1 MDELRGLDRDQE
13 LTRRMDDRGG
23 RWRRLLESSWL
34 DKKAAIEWRV
44 ERWRAR
50 HRKRLPGP
58 INRYRLRHAGRL
70 RMARMRAR
78 DLYRE
83 SEPLV
88 SVLIPTYNRAELLRE
103 RSVASVLRQSYSR
116 FEIVVV
122 GDACTDHT
130 ASLLRD
136 VGDPRIRFH
145 NLPVRGQYPTD
156 PYLQWLVAGS
166 APANEA
172 LRMARGRW
180 IAWLDDD
187 DEFSSD
193 HLEVLLAACLVRRWE
208 FAYGVMEME
217 VGPGVWRCVGDYPP
231 HCGRICNA
239 SVLYGAHLR
248 FFRYDLQSWRLDEP
262 NDWNLWKRMWGA
274 GVRMGFVDRVVGK
287 HFLERWQPTTA
298 AAGGTIRGSGA

>member
-1 MDELRGLDRDQE
+1 MANLW
-13 LTRRMDDRGG
+13 G
-23 RWRRLLESSWL
+23 RWRAFLESSGP
-34 DKKAAIEWRV
+34 DKKAAIDWRV
-44 ERWRAR
+44 ERWRASR
-50 HRKRLPGP
+50 RRRLPRRL
-58 INRYRLRHAGRL
+58 NRYRLQHVGRL
-70 RMARMRAR
+70 WAARMRAK

-83 SEPLV
+83 PEPLV
-88 SVLIPTYNRAELLRE
+88 SVLIPTYNRAQLLRE
-103 RSVASVLRQSYSR
+103 RSVASVLRQTYSR

-130 ASLLRD
+130 GSLLRD
-136 VGDPRIRFH
+136 LCDSRIRFC
-145 NLPVRGQYPTD
+145 NLPMRGPYPTD

-180 IAWLDDD
+180 VAWLDDD

-193 HLEVLLAACLVRRWE
+193 HLEVLLAACLEHRWE

-217 VGPGVWRCVGDYPP
+217 MKPDVWRPVGAYPP
-231 HCGRICNA
+231 ERGRICNA

-248 FFRYDLQSWRLDEP
+248 FFRYDLQAWRLDEP

-287 HFLERWQPTTA
+287 HFLEHWQPATA
-298 AAGGTIRGSGA
+298 SVGETVRSSGA

>member
-1 MDELRGLDRDQE
+1 MADLR
-13 LTRRMDDRGG
+13 G
-23 RWRRLLESSWL
+23 RWRPFLESSWL
-34 DKKAAIEWRV
+34 DKKAAIVWRV

-50 HRKRLPGP
+50 HRKRLPRRV
-58 INRYRLRHAGRL
+58 NRYRLQHVARL
-70 RMARMRAR
+70 WRARMRVR

-83 SEPLV
+83 PEPLI

-103 RSVASVLRQSYSR
+103 RSVASVLRQTYSR

-122 GDACTDHT
+122 GDACTDQT
-130 ASLLRD
+130 GSLLRD
-136 VGDPRIRFH
+136 AGDSRIRFH

-180 IAWLDDD
+180 VAWLDDD

-193 HLEVLLAACLVRRWE
+193 HLEVLLAACLEHGWE
-208 FAYGVMEME
+208 FAYGAMEME
-217 VGPGVWRCVGDYPP
+217 MRPGVWRRVGAYPP
-231 HCGRICNA
+231 ELGRICNA

-248 FFRYDLQSWRLDEP
+248 FFRYDLRAWRRDDRTTGTSGSACGAPASGWVSWIEWSGSTSSSAGSPRLSQCSRRQGDP
-262 NDWNLWKRMWGA
+262 
-274 GVRMGFVDRVVGK
+274 
-287 HFLERWQPTTA
+287 EREHQAHRETPP
-298 AAGGTIRGSGA
+298 S